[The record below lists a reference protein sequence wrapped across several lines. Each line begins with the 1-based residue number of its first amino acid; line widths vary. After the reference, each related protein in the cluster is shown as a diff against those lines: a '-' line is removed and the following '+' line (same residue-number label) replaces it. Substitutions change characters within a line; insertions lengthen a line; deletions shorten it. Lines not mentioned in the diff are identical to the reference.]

1 MAKQGTG
8 ASTPSVD
15 LIAQIR
21 GVLPSLP
28 KAEQRVATTILGD
41 PAALATYTITD
52 LAAAAHT
59 SEATVIRFCRSI
71 GLTGHRQLRL
81 RAAEAVARRP
91 TAPDPEVVGGD
102 IPADADMPRIIA
114 TIGFHDARAVADTVE
129 QLDADVCTKVV
140 DALASAGRIDVFGVG
155 ASGFVAADFHQKLHR
170 IGRTAN
176 VWTDVHAALTGAALL
191 GPGDVAFGIT
201 HSGETTDIV
210 DVLRLARERGV
221 TAVALTN
228 FPRSAVASVVDHVL
242 TTAAGETTY
251 RSGAT
256 ASRIAQL
263 TVIDCLFVG
272 LAARGRDHTAGLL
285 AATAGAVRGRRTPSR

>member
-1 MAKQGTG
+1 M
-8 ASTPSVD
+8 D

-71 GLTGHRQLRL
+71 GLSGHRQLRL

-91 TAPDPEVVGGD
+91 STPDPKVVGGD
-102 IPADADMPRIIA
+102 IPAGADMPRIIA
-114 TIGFHDARAVADTVE
+114 TIGFHDTRAVSDTVE
-129 QLDADVCTKVV
+129 QLDPAVCTKVV
-140 DALASAGRIDVFGVG
+140 DALANAGRVDVFGVG

-176 VWTDVHAALTGAALL
+176 CWTDVHAALTGAALL
-191 GPGDVAFGIT
+191 KPGDVAFGIT
-201 HSGETTDIV
+201 HTGETHDIV
-210 DVLRLARERGV
+210 DVLKLAADRGV
-221 TAVALTN
+221 TTVALTN
-228 FPRSAVASVVDHVL
+228 FPRSTVSGVVDHVL
-242 TTAAGETTY
+242 TTAAGETTF

-263 TVIDCLFVG
+263 TVVDCLFVG
-272 LAARGRDHTAGLL
+272 LAARGRQRTADAL
-285 AATAGAVRGRRTPSR
+285 AATAGAVKDRRRSSR

>member
-1 MAKQGTG
+1 M
-8 ASTPSVD
+8 D

-41 PAALATYTITD
+41 PAALAGYTITD

-71 GLTGHRQLRL
+71 GLSGHRQLRL

-91 TAPDPEVVGGD
+91 STPDPKVIGGD
-102 IPADADMPRIIA
+102 IPAGADMQRIIA
-114 TIGFHDARAVADTVE
+114 TIGFHDTRAVADTVE
-129 QLDADVCTKVV
+129 QLDPEVCTKVV
-140 DALASAGRIDVFGVG
+140 DALATAGRVDVFGVG

-170 IGRTAN
+170 IARTAN
-176 VWTDVHAALTGAALL
+176 CWTDVHAALTGAALL
-191 GPGDVAFGIT
+191 KPGDVAFGIT
-201 HSGETTDIV
+201 HTGETHDIV
-210 DVLRLARERGV
+210 DVLRLAAERGV
-221 TAVALTN
+221 TTVALTN
-228 FPRSAVASVVDHVL
+228 FPRSTVSGVVDHVL

-272 LAARGRDHTAGLL
+272 LAARGRQRAADAL
-285 AATAGAVRGRRTPSR
+285 AATAGAVRDRRRSSR

>member
-1 MAKQGTG
+1 VTAPT
-8 ASTPSVD
+8 VD

-41 PAALATYTITD
+41 PAALAGYTITD

-71 GLTGHRQLRL
+71 GLSGHRQLRL

-91 TAPDPEVVGGD
+91 TTPDPKVIGGD
-102 IPADADMPRIIA
+102 IPAGADMQRIIA
-114 TIGFHDARAVADTVE
+114 TIGFHDTRAVADTVE
-129 QLDADVCTKVV
+129 QLNPDVCTKVV
-140 DALASAGRIDVFGVG
+140 DALATAGRVDVFGVG

-170 IGRTAN
+170 IARTAN
-176 VWTDVHAALTGAALL
+176 CWTDVHSALTGAALL
-191 GPGDVAFGIT
+191 KPGDVAFGIT
-201 HSGETTDIV
+201 HTGETHDIV
-210 DVLRLARERGV
+210 DVLRLAAERGV
-221 TAVALTN
+221 TTVALTN
-228 FPRSAVASVVDHVL
+228 FPRSTVSGVVDHVL

-272 LAARGRDHTAGLL
+272 LAARGRQRAADAL
-285 AATAGAVRGRRTPSR
+285 AATAKAVRDRRRSSR

>member
-1 MAKQGTG
+1 M
-8 ASTPSVD
+8 D

-71 GLTGHRQLRL
+71 GLSGHRQLRL

-91 TAPDPEVVGGD
+91 STPDPKVVGGD
-102 IPADADMPRIIA
+102 IPAGADMPRIIA
-114 TIGFHDARAVADTVE
+114 TIGFHDTRAVSDTVE
-129 QLDADVCTKVV
+129 QLDPEVCTKVV
-140 DALASAGRIDVFGVG
+140 DALATAGRVDVFGVG

-170 IGRTAN
+170 IARTAN
-176 VWTDVHAALTGAALL
+176 CWTDVHSALTGAALL
-191 GPGDVAFGIT
+191 KPGDVAFGIT
-201 HSGETTDIV
+201 HTGETHDIV
-210 DVLRLARERGV
+210 DVLRLAAERGV
-221 TAVALTN
+221 TTVALTN
-228 FPRSAVASVVDHVL
+228 FPRSTVSGVVDHVL

-272 LAARGRDHTAGLL
+272 LAARGRQRAADAL
-285 AATAGAVRGRRTPSR
+285 AATAAAVRDRRRSSR

>member
-1 MAKQGTG
+1 MTAPT
-8 ASTPSVD
+8 VD

-41 PAALATYTITD
+41 PAALAGYTITD

-71 GLTGHRQLRL
+71 GLSGHRQLRL

-91 TAPDPEVVGGD
+91 TTPDPKVIGGD
-102 IPADADMPRIIA
+102 IPAGADMQRIIA
-114 TIGFHDARAVADTVE
+114 TIGFHDTRAVADTVE
-129 QLDADVCTKVV
+129 QLNPDVCTKVV
-140 DALASAGRIDVFGVG
+140 DALATAGRVDVFGVG

-170 IGRTAN
+170 IARTAN
-176 VWTDVHAALTGAALL
+176 CWTDVHSALTGAALL
-191 GPGDVAFGIT
+191 KPGDVAFGIT
-201 HSGETTDIV
+201 HTGETHDIV
-210 DVLRLARERGV
+210 DVLRLAAERGV
-221 TAVALTN
+221 TTVALTN
-228 FPRSAVASVVDHVL
+228 FPRSTVSGVVDHVL

-272 LAARGRDHTAGLL
+272 LAARGRQRAADAL
-285 AATAGAVRGRRTPSR
+285 AATAKAVRDRRRSSR

>member
-1 MAKQGTG
+1 MSAPT
-8 ASTPSVD
+8 VD

-71 GLTGHRQLRL
+71 GLSGHRQLRL

-91 TAPDPEVVGGD
+91 STPDPKVVGGD
-102 IPADADMPRIIA
+102 IPAGADMPRIIA
-114 TIGFHDARAVADTVE
+114 TIGFHDTRAVSDTVE
-129 QLDADVCTKVV
+129 QLDPEVCTKVV
-140 DALASAGRIDVFGVG
+140 DALATAGRVDVFGVG

-170 IGRTAN
+170 IARTAN
-176 VWTDVHAALTGAALL
+176 CWTDVHSALTGAALL
-191 GPGDVAFGIT
+191 KPGDVAFGIT
-201 HSGETTDIV
+201 HTGETHDIV
-210 DVLRLARERGV
+210 DVLRLAAERGV
-221 TAVALTN
+221 TTVALTN
-228 FPRSAVASVVDHVL
+228 FPRSTVSGVVDHVL

-272 LAARGRDHTAGLL
+272 LAARGRQRAADAL
-285 AATAGAVRGRRTPSR
+285 AATAAAVRDRRRSSR

>member
-1 MAKQGTG
+1 M
-8 ASTPSVD
+8 D

-41 PAALATYTITD
+41 PGALAGYTITD

-71 GLTGHRQLRL
+71 GLSGHRQLRL

-91 TAPDPEVVGGD
+91 STPDPKVIGGD
-102 IPADADMPRIIA
+102 IPAGADMQRIIA
-114 TIGFHDARAVADTVE
+114 TIGFHDTRAVADTVE
-129 QLDADVCTKVV
+129 QLDPDVCTKVV
-140 DALASAGRIDVFGVG
+140 DALATAGRVDVFGVG

-170 IGRTAN
+170 IARTAN
-176 VWTDVHAALTGAALL
+176 CWTDVHAALTGAALL
-191 GPGDVAFGIT
+191 KPGDVAFGIT
-201 HSGETTDIV
+201 HTGETHDIV
-210 DVLRLARERGV
+210 DVLRLAAERGV
-221 TAVALTN
+221 TTVALTN
-228 FPRSAVASVVDHVL
+228 FPRSTVSGVVDHVL

-272 LAARGRDHTAGLL
+272 LAARGRQRAADAL
-285 AATAGAVRGRRTPSR
+285 AATAGAVRDRRRSSR